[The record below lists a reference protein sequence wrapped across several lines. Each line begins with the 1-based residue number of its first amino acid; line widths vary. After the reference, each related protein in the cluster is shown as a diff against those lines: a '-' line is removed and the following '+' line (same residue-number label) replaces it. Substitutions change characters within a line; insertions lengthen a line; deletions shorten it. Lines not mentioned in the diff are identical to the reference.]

1 MIKLDGHS
9 GLSVRAE
16 QLLGAETTPGSGC
29 RCSDVGFVGGAGSYH
44 PVKGTLVYE

>member
-16 QLLGAETTPGSGC
+16 QLLGSEATSRSGC
-29 RCSDVGFVGGAGSYH
+29 RCSDVGFVGGAGGYH
-44 PVKGTLVYE
+44 LVKGTLVYE